1 MRDDGIIYNSS
12 ADVPH
17 QSDTPLSPKRKDSD
31 VFTEIEEGC
40 AALVHVSFRMSRS
53 LFDMSYQKP
62 LQPVCVIDGPSSP
75 DEEDLSDSS
84 KYAKKK
90 EGFYERLE
98 HGFRLRGVA
107 NRIMLG
113 IGQELYMQSQFYSQ
127 RESSDIQDYTGV
139 RKLFFENSERDK
151 DGYVRANVVMPKGEV
166 REVLLD
172 ENGNQPIIYIR
183 MRKFVQNIYGGSVD
197 NSTYRHVRS
206 LIVDEM
212 CRKYI
217 QFTDEDGN
225 KVEMPLMTILQR
237 KPPKCGEDE
246 ELKLMLNPYFSE
258 NVMHCFVAF
267 PKDVFSRI
275 KPLRSDMDWALFICL
290 VSMPKKYGFHKNL
303 KELLSFIATSSQY
316 SRRRRERMRAFLET
330 VERMKKVGIITGI
343 EVTLGGR
350 LLNEYDE
357 STLTGKETVTFL
369 FDKNWK

>member
-1 MRDDGIIYNSS
+1 MIYNASS
-12 ADVPH
+12 DVPR
-17 QSDTPLSPKRKDSD
+17 QSDMPLNPKRKDSD
-31 VFTEIEEGC
+31 VFTEIEAGC
-40 AALVHVSFRMSRS
+40 AALVPASFRMSRS

-62 LQPVCVIDGPSSP
+62 VHVSVVNGPSSP
-75 DEEDLSDSS
+75 DDAESSASS

-113 IGQELYMQSQFYSQ
+113 IGQELYMQSLYYSQ
-127 RESSDIQDYTGV
+127 RVNRDVQEYTGV
-139 RKLFFENSERDK
+139 RELFFENSERDK
-151 DGYVRANVVMPKGEV
+151 NGYVRASVITPTGKVKEM
-166 REVLLD
+166 LLD

-183 MRKFVQNIYGGSVD
+183 LRKFVQNIYGGSVD

-217 QFTDEDGN
+217 QFTNENGD
-225 KVEMPLMTILQR
+225 KVEYPLMTILQHSIL
-237 KPPKCGEDE
+237 KCGDDE
-246 ELKLMLNPYFSE
+246 ELKLQLDPGFSE
-258 NVMHCFVAF
+258 NIMHCFVAF

-275 KPLRSDMDWALFICL
+275 KPLRSDMDWALFISL
-290 VSMPKKYGFHKNL
+290 VGMPKKYGYHKNL
-303 KELLSFIATSSQY
+303 NELLSIIATSSQY
-316 SRRRRERMRAFLET
+316 SRHRRKRMRAFLET

-343 EVTLGGR
+343 EVTVGGR
-350 LLNEYDE
+350 LLNEYSE
-357 STLTGKETVTFL
+357 ATLTGKETVTFL